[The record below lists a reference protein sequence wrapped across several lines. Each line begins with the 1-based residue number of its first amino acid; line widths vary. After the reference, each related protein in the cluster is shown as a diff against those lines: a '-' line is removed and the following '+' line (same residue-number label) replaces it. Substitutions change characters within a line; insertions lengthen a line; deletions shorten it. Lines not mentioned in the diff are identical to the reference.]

1 MLVTGADEAVVKAA
15 RVCSSKFAKVQTRHC
30 EKHVLIKFLTLAA
43 GVKPAP
49 RIAKQN
55 DGGTASTGERK
66 LLSTLAPPRNTN
78 VEKGLVSGSTS
89 SPPGSVRD

>member
-55 DGGTASTGERK
+55 DGGTASTGKRK
-66 LLSTLAPPRNTN
+66 LLSTLAPRYTN
-78 VEKGLVSGSTS
+78 VEKGLVPGSTS
-89 SPPGSVRD
+89 SPPG